1 MTDLNNPVASG
12 QPTER
17 VLGQRSIPAGEARS
31 IIIRQRYDAPIEE
44 VWSAC
49 TDPNRI
55 NRWFIEPK
63 GDLRQGGTFALQG
76 NAHGDI
82 LRCEPPRRLTLG
94 WIYGDKPD
102 SEVELRLSEE
112 GTGTLL
118 ELEHATV
125 SDEMLVEV
133 AVGWEMALDF
143 LGMFLRGDLSGG
155 PIPEDAAAEFEPSPE
170 MMRIAQERAETW
182 AALVSSGS

>member
-1 MTDLNNPVASG
+1 MSELNNPVASG

-17 VLGQRSIPAGEARS
+17 LIGRRSIPAGDARS
-31 IIIRQRYDAPIEE
+31 VIIRQRYDAPVEE

-63 GDLRQGGTFALQG
+63 GELRQGGTFDLPG

-82 LRCEPPRRLTLG
+82 LRCEPPRLLTLS

-102 SEVELRLSEE
+102 SEVELRLSED
-112 GTGTLL
+112 GSGTLL

-125 SDEMLVEV
+125 SDLMLIEV

-143 LGMFLRGDLSGG
+143 LSMFLRGDLPGA
-155 PIPEDAAAEFEPSPE
+155 PVPEDAAEEFEPSPE
-170 MMRIAQERAETW
+170 MMRIAQERGQTW
-182 AALVSSGS
+182 AALVNAES